1 MIAGRLLS
9 TFVLCAGVVT
19 AQQYVISTVAGGSPL
34 PTPIAATS
42 VPLAARGGTMFAS
55 RDRKRIKKQPSQ
67 SRYNA
72 FLMGA

>member
-1 MIAGRLLS
+1 M
-9 TFVLCAGVVT
+9 
-19 AQQYVISTVAGGSPL
+19 AQVEAQKVQNPS
-34 PTPIAATS
+34 
-42 VPLAARGGTMFAS
+42 LAARGGTMFAS